1 MFSEPT
7 QKNTHAF
14 HIRNPEDT
22 QDAHNAHDDARREH
36 GDDVELLYHHIHS
49 KFQFTES
56 CCLRDLHKS
65 SFTGNLE

>member
-7 QKNTHAF
+7 QKNTRAF

-36 GDDVELLYHHIHS
+36 GDDV
-49 KFQFTES
+49 
-56 CCLRDLHKS
+56 D
-65 SFTGNLE
+65 G